1 MAWLLLVSYVT
12 VLFQT
17 NISMQR
23 IRNFLLLDEINEND
37 IEKDESSDVAIATK
51 NLNLGWG
58 LNEPCLVKYI

>member
-1 MAWLLLVSYVT
+1 
-12 VLFQT
+12 
-17 NISMQR
+17 MQR